1 MMQSLTCEPTR
12 RAGRSVLQIGLALL
26 FAVAVGAPGGMAVA
40 QEDDDEDAA
49 QASEEQTETVV
60 VTGTRLAREH
70 TDVSRNVIVLDRD
83 AIRATGEFTVPRV
96 LQQLPQNL
104 NPTNATYGSKL
115 NGAENKTG
123 AATVNLRGL
132 GSEST
137 LILVDG
143 RRVGYSGILGGVTD
157 ISTIP
162 LSMVERIEILLDGA
176 SAVYGSDAVG
186 GVVNIITREDYA
198 GVELDVDYARPHKS
212 GYDETRVSIAGG
224 FSWDGG
230 RAKLAFE
237 RYEDSG
243 LDSSQRESIIL
254 QNRLYTTNQKNTAP
268 GPQIRVWT
276 WFYDDSCTPAT
287 AILWGS
293 NGRLLTNAEYAALD
307 ADAQAAATCHN
318 DLTLP
323 LGFRHTDDL
332 NSIDAFGEQ
341 NWGDEAEV
349 GYSLRPEQSY
359 DVVNIGIDQE
369 ISDTVTLHANV
380 RMTAKDSSSE
390 NGLNQRGAT
399 LHANSPFNPFGKRVS
414 LTGLA
419 VDQPPSSFESETSEL
434 FASFGAEGSLGDW
447 TWQAEYG
454 RSQQEIDT
462 TRINVRSPAYALG
475 VNSDGVTHSVIAREF
490 GKDEASCAALKDSL
504 GGSRY
509 SYSTFFGGQCS
520 VYGAPPDPIDPFG
533 DISAYIIPDV
543 DAGSTNEQTRFE
555 ALVRGNL
562 FNAPGGPVAL
572 VAGFDFREDVLDSF
586 SEFNTGFFLG
596 GASATGSAP
605 FDSRIGRSNQ
615 AAFVEGLI
623 PLVGADNESE
633 LVRRLSVTFSAR
645 YDSYS
650 NVEVDYRAT
659 EADAASTLDAADPG
673 SASTWSL
680 GLVYQPADSLL
691 FKADFGTSFVAPQLN
706 QLLSRV
712 QEIATACLW
721 YYVDGGGGA
730 ITQLCDNVVEYR
742 GGNDQL
748 VPETADTLSAS
759 VEFSPPFLPG
769 AFVRAG
775 WSETD
780 FTDRIVKLR
789 VPIVYLDD
797 LPSTVTYNGAED
809 LYVKDTRWINA
820 SAVNRD
826 GIDLEAG
833 YDWQAEANQF
843 RWTLR
848 RSYTNRYEVEQ
859 DPATGIVHDLVGMRD
874 DSGPEDT
881 TLAPVPK
888 HQTSMQFSWTRGA
901 MFLSLD
907 MHTADDTTIVYS
919 DTREYLTEP
928 ATNWDMVVSYE
939 FDQSTWFTAPAW
951 MGGMNATLTV
961 NNLGDSFAETTNI
974 NPETGE
980 RQKYVLNPIY
990 EWTQG
995 RSYRLSLHKSF

>member
-1 MMQSLTCEPTR
+1 MESLTRVPLQSDR
-12 RAGRSVLQIGLALL
+12 RIGRSVFQMSLAFLL
-26 FAVAVGAPGGMAVA
+26 AVAVGTVGVA
-40 QEDDDEDAA
+40 QETEEAEETS
-49 QASEEQTETVV
+49 QASGEEAETVV

-70 TDVSRNVIVLDRD
+70 TELSRNVIVLDRD
-83 AIRATGEFTVPRV
+83 AIRATGEFTLPRV

-104 NPTNATYGSKL
+104 NPTNATYGSEL

-123 AATVNLRGL
+123 AATVNLRSL

-212 GYDETRVSIAGG
+212 GYDETRVSIGG
-224 FSWDGG
+224 GLAWDGG
-230 RAKLAFE
+230 RAKLAYE
-237 RYEDSG
+237 RYQHSG
-243 LDSSQRESIIL
+243 LDSSLRESIIL
-254 QNRLYTTNQKNTAP
+254 RNRLNTQGQKNTAA

-293 NGRLLTNAEYAALD
+293 GGGLLTNAEYAALD

-349 GYSLRPEQSY
+349 GYSLQPEQSY
-359 DVVNIGIDQE
+359 DVVNVGIDHDL
-369 ISDTVTLHANV
+369 SDALTLHANV
-380 RMTAKDSSSE
+380 RIGRKDASSE
-390 NGLNQRGAT
+390 NGLNHRSAT

-419 VDQPPSSFESETSEL
+419 VDQPPQSFESETSEL
-434 FASFGAEGSLGDW
+434 FASFGAEGKLGDW
-447 TWQAEYG
+447 NWQVEYG
-454 RSQQEIDT
+454 RSRQEIDT
-462 TRINVRSPAYALG
+462 TRINVRDPAYSAG
-475 VNSDGVTHSVIAREF
+475 VNSDGVTHSVIAREY

-509 SYSTFFGGQCS
+509 TYSTFFGGQCS
-520 VYGAPPDPIDPFG
+520 VYGAPPDPVDPFG
-533 DISAYIIPDV
+533 DISAFIISDV
-543 DAGSTNEQTRFE
+543 DAGSKNQQTRFE
-555 ALVRGNL
+555 ALIRGNL
-562 FNAPGGPVAL
+562 FDAPAGPVAV
-572 VAGFDFREDVLDSF
+572 VAGYDFRQDVLDSF
-586 SEFNTGFFLG
+586 SEFNTSFFLG
-596 GASATGSAP
+596 GGSATGSAP
-605 FDSRIGRSNQ
+605 FDTNISRDNHAVFI
-615 AAFVEGLI
+615 EGLI
-623 PLVGADNESE
+623 PLVGADSGMG
-633 LVRRLSVTFSAR
+633 RLGLTFSGR
-645 YDSYS
+645 HDSYS
-650 NVEVDYRAT
+650 NVEVEYGRT
-659 EADAASTLDAADPG
+659 ETQDAGTLDVADPG
-673 SASTWSL
+673 SKATWSL
-680 GLVYQPADSLL
+680 GAVYQPMDELRLRTNFS
-691 FKADFGTSFVAPQLN
+691 TSFVAPQLN

-721 YYVDGGGGA
+721 YYREDGVSLA
-730 ITQLCDNVVEYR
+730 QLCDNVVEYR
-742 GGNDQL
+742 GGNDEL
-748 VPETADTLSAS
+748 APETAETLSVSA
-759 VEFSPPFLPG
+759 EFSPSFLPG
-769 AFVRAG
+769 AYLSVG

-780 FTDRIVKLR
+780 FTDRIVKLS
-789 VPIVYLDD
+789 VPIVHLDD
-797 LPSTVTYNGAED
+797 LPSNVIYNAAED
-809 LYVKDTRWINA
+809 SYVKDTRWINT
-820 SAVNRD
+820 SAVIRD

-833 YDWQAEANQF
+833 YDWQADANEF
-843 RWTLR
+843 GLTVR

-859 DPATGIVHDLVGMRD
+859 DPTTGIVHDLVGSRD

-888 HQTSMQFSWTRGA
+888 HQTAMQFTWTRGA
-901 MFLSLD
+901 LFLSLD
-907 MHTADDTTIVYS
+907 MHAADDTVIMYS

-928 ATNWDMVVSYE
+928 AANYDLVVSYA
-939 FDQSTWFTAPAW
+939 FDQATFFSVPSW
-951 MGGMNATLTV
+951 MRGMNATLTV
-961 NNLGDSFAETTNI
+961 NNLSDSFAKTTNI
-974 NPETGE
+974 DRETGE
-980 RQKYVLNPIY
+980 RAEFVANPYY